1 MNPPFAPASRFRARV
16 LEDGLPMKLFLLLM
30 GAGCFWEVRVI
41 GAFTLSEIALL
52 GLAVIHLKD
61 VRTLFSGKIG
71 RTVLL
76 LAGVWLASQVATDL
90 YRASPFRDWSRG
102 WGRIVIWTAN
112 FSVLYLW
119 LHGNL
124 KRAAWLIA
132 GFAVGLVLYASLRIG
147 YWHAGALWK
156 FGLALPALYACGLLF
171 ARWPGSPL
179 YGLALLG
186 LSGVGIALSFRSYSG
201 VCLAGVALWIAWL
214 IMRRQ
219 ERPFAVRKVGWSL
232 AGASAIALV
241 AGVFLYSTLALN
253 NAFGDDERYRTQEQM
268 RRGIGLLGNST
279 LGEPIGLIAGARGEF
294 LVAIRAVMDSP
305 LLGHGSWAKNPLYN
319 ELWLTMAGEARI
331 SEVRVAQ
338 VELVEPGL
346 IPSHSHVLGAW
357 VDAGIGGG
365 VFWIYALGLCYA
377 VLALCLC
384 TRQPLTTYVLP
395 VYSLFLWD
403 IFFSPFST
411 QSRLFS
417 AFYIALAACLLE
429 RHFARLK
436 ATAPPTGA
444 ARTQSVPVVGQL
456 PQIPPSR

>member
-1 MNPPFAPASRFRARV
+1 MMPAFAPNPRLRPHV
-16 LEDGLPMKLFLLLM
+16 YEDALPMKLFLLLI
-30 GAGCFWEVRVI
+30 GAGCFWEIRII
-41 GAFTLSEIALL
+41 GAFTIAEIALL
-52 GLAVIHLKD
+52 GLAVFHLKD
-61 VRTLFSGKIG
+61 LRTLFAGKIG

-76 LAGVWLASQVATDL
+76 LAGVWFVSQVATDL
-90 YRASPFRDWSRG
+90 YRATPFRDWSRG

-112 FSVLYLW
+112 FSTLYLW

-132 GFAVGLVLYASLRIG
+132 GFALGLIAYACLRIG

-156 FGLALPALYACGLLF
+156 FGFALPTLYICGLIF

-186 LSGVGIALSFRSYSG
+186 LAGAGLALSFRSYSG
-201 VCLAGVALWIAWL
+201 VCVAALGLWIVWL
-214 IMRRQ
+214 FMRNR
-219 ERPFAVRKVGWSL
+219 EHPHAVRKLGWML
-232 AGASAIALV
+232 AGASAIAL
-241 AGVFLYSTLALN
+241 ALGVFFYSTLALN

-268 RRGIGLLGNST
+268 RRGVGLLGNST

-294 LVAIRAVMDSP
+294 LVAIRAVADSP

-319 ELWLTMAGEARI
+319 ELWMTMAGEAHI

-357 VDAGIGGG
+357 VDAGVGGG
-365 VFWIYALGLCYA
+365 VFWIYAIGLCYA
-377 VLALCLC
+377 VLALSLC
-384 TRQPLTTYVLP
+384 TRQPLTTYLLP
-395 VYSLFLWD
+395 IYSLFLWD

-429 RHFARLK
+429 RHFARLN
-436 ATAPPTGA
+436 ATVGSAAAPV
-444 ARTQSVPVVGQL
+444 RTLFAPVSAQ
-456 PQIPPSR
+456 PPFRSPR